1 MKIWMSGLLALLAV
15 PAAQAQDYRLAYSP
29 SLKLEIY
36 IDDVKSSQPED
47 WCRETLPLRIVAG
60 GEKDPAVLDTFLP
73 RVGNLIQKQCDTT
86 TRLPFTL
93 TDKAGATLAQGEA
106 LKSTR
111 WQPTVLPPAEA
122 AGPAATADGPAVPL
136 APEQAG
142 GNKPTTFSLPN
153 GCHFRT
159 YWDATR
165 DGSALFVPSGDSV
178 TCTPDGWMT
187 DRSDVSVTP
196 SASAAPTALTFYR
209 GFPLANLNPTSAAL
223 AVISADER
231 QMLLSNH
238 DKAPDSFLLLP
249 FDRSLH
255 AWRFDGRVILQI
267 GRDEADNAATLKQAI
282 EQAQAAY
289 LPLLPAASTALTF
302 LLVEKVSPETD
313 PAAAAYRTVN

>member
-15 PAAQAQDYRLAYSP
+15 PAAQAQNYRLAYSP

-47 WCRETLPLRIVAG
+47 WCRDTLPLRIVAG
-60 GEKDPAVLDTFLP
+60 GEHDPAVLSTFLP
-73 RVGNLIQKQCDTT
+73 RVGSLIEKQCDST

-93 TDKAGATLAQGEA
+93 TDKQGAKLLQGEA
-106 LKSTR
+106 LKSTH
-111 WQPTVLPPAEA
+111 WQPTVLPDAP
-122 AGPAATADGPAVPL
+122 PPVTADGPAVPL

-142 GNKPTTFSLPN
+142 SGKPTTFSLPN

-159 YWDATR
+159 YWDAAR

-178 TCTPDGWMT
+178 TCTPDGWVT

-209 GFPLANLNPTSAAL
+209 GFPIANLNPTSAAL
-223 AVISADER
+223 AVVSADER
-231 QMLLSNH
+231 QMLLSNR
-238 DKAPDSFLLLP
+238 DKAPDSYLLLP
-249 FDRSLH
+249 FDRTLH

-267 GRDEADNAATLKQAI
+267 GKGEAARAAALKQAI